1 MNSPFRIA
9 FVIFDGMTALDFI
22 AVFDPVTRLKT
33 MGIMPGLE
41 YDVCATIRDVT
52 DGSGVRF
59 VADRVCGPF
68 DGYGMVVLPGG
79 LATRTLVDD
88 ADFIGWVRT
97 AERCAYKVSVCSGAL
112 LWGAAGFLEGRRAT
126 THPNAFAQLATY
138 GATVV
143 DDRIVDEGDII
154 TARGVT
160 SGIDLGLYLVEKLAG
175 ADARVRI
182 AKQMD
187 YPYGPSSLRPH
198 RDEQ

>member
-1 MNSPFRIA
+1 VNSRFRVA

-22 AVFDPVTRLKT
+22 GVFDPVTRLKT
-33 MGIMPGLE
+33 MEIMPGLE
-41 YDVCATIRDVT
+41 YDVCATIREVT

-68 DGYGMVVLPGG
+68 DGYDMVVLPGG
-79 LATRTLVDD
+79 FATRRLVDD
-88 ADFIGWVRT
+88 ADFIGWIRM
-97 AERCAYKVSVCSGAL
+97 AECCPYKISVCTGAL

-126 THPNAFAQLATY
+126 THPDAFEQLATY

-143 DDRIVDEGDII
+143 DERIVDEGDVI

-160 SGIDLGLYLVEKLAG
+160 SAIDLGLYLVEKLAG

-182 AKQMD
+182 AAQMD
-187 YPYGPSSLRPH
+187 YRYGPYGAGADRGA
-198 RDEQ
+198 